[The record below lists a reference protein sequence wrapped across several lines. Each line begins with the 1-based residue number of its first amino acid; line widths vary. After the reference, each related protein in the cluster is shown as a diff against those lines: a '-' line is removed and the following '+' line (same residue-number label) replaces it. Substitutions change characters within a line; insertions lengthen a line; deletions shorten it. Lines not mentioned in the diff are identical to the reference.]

1 METDFKGLHFAAR
14 NVRKK
19 GHSRGVREYAMS
31 KPSRKKTRTVEV
43 QIMFEP
49 NRLEQHSLHKAYSCL
64 VPLLKRRLLPQ
75 TTAIE
80 ASTQTLAPVRER
92 KLP

>member
-1 METDFKGLHFAAR
+1 
-14 NVRKK
+14 
-19 GHSRGVREYAMS
+19 MS
-31 KPSRKKTRTVEV
+31 KPSRKKSRTLEV
-43 QIMFEP
+43 QTMFEP

-80 ASTQTLAPVRER
+80 ASAQTLAPAKER

>member
-1 METDFKGLHFAAR
+1 MQTDFKGLHFPAR

-31 KPSRKKTRTVEV
+31 KPSRKKNRTVEV

-80 ASTQTLAPVRER
+80 AFAQTLAPVRER

>member
-49 NRLEQHSLHKAYSCL
+49 NRLEQHSLHKAYNCL

-80 ASTQTLAPVRER
+80 ASAQTLAPLRER

>member
-1 METDFKGLHFAAR
+1 
-14 NVRKK
+14 
-19 GHSRGVREYAMS
+19 MS

-49 NRLEQHSLHKAYSCL
+49 NRLEQHSLHQAYSYL

-80 ASTQTLAPVRER
+80 ASAQTLAPVRER
-92 KLP
+92 NLP